1 MTRIATILMLVLAG
15 ISCRGKQVP
24 VLVEARDTT
33 SVIVRTQILREFI
46 ELPPDSS
53 LVRAYLACD
62 SLGQV
67 YLKTIDILQ
76 GERVKQDVRLRNN
89 EMIIKAKDRALQ
101 EQVKET
107 RDSVRIEYNEIP
119 VPYPVEVNKLTSW
132 QSFQVWT
139 GRIALLWLFLIL
151 LYTVLKKRYNI
162 F

>member
-1 MTRIATILMLVLAG
+1 MTRIATILMLVFAG

-33 SVIVRTQILREFI
+33 AVTVRAEIVREFI

-53 LVRAYLACD
+53 VITALLACD

-67 YLKTIDILQ
+67 YLKTIDVLQ
-76 GERVKQDVRLRNN
+76 GKRVQQDAQLRNN

-101 EQVKET
+101 EQVRET
-107 RDSVRIEYNEIP
+107 RDSIRIEYHEKP
-119 VPYPVEVNKLTSW
+119 VPYPVEVYRLNSW
-132 QSFQVWT
+132 QNFQVWI
-139 GRIALLWLFLIL
+139 GRIALGWVVLIVV
-151 LYTVLKKRYNI
+151 YTVLKKRYNI